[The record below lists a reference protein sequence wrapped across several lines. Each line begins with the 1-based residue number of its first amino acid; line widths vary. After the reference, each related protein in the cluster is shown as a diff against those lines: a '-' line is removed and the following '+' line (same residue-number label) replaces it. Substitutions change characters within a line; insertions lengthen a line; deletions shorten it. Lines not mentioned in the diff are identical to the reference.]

1 MIIAEIDELSFEL
14 QVFIDGFLSLYTHD
28 FLNGV
33 FDVENKVVLSEF
45 VTFNLSKIKQVLND
59 EVH

>member
-1 MIIAEIDELSFEL
+1 MIIAEINKVNFEL

-28 FLNGV
+28 LLNGV

>member
-28 FLNGV
+28 LLNGV